1 MLATRKAFFDMAISL
16 HTQGVDDDMESRDG
30 DKEDKVDKIL
40 GHRGE
45 GGEGEYHIYRIAV
58 V

>member
-1 MLATRKAFFDMAISL
+1 MAISL